1 MLRAGGRAAGRFPPP
16 GRPAR
21 RLEPAFGFGDTFDH
35 EGFDRLGEALRCLRA
50 EIGEPDAD

>member
-1 MLRAGGRAAGRFPPP
+1 VQQGAFR
-16 GRPAR
+16 RPADEVGDPAAR